1 MRFVVTGGAGFIGN
15 NIVRHLI
22 KNKHS
27 VIVIDNLHTGNKE
40 NLKDVINEIEF
51 YDYDIRDYEK
61 IKSVLKNIDGVF
73 HEAALTIVQES
84 FTKKQEYFDVNVKGT
99 ENILKIAK
107 ENGFKVVYA
116 SSSSIYGN
124 VSKIPIKETFEKKPI
139 NPYGETKLKDEEL
152 AIKYSDKGVKVIG
165 LRYFN
170 VYGIG
175 QTGSYAGVITKFMNR
190 ILEGKPPVINGG
202 GKQTRDF
209 VFVEDVADANLCAM
223 KSKTNSGFFN
233 IGTGKI
239 VSIKQLAE
247 LMISIYEKS
256 LTPEFGP
263 SLKGDVMQSQA
274 DTSLAEKM
282 LSWRYKTELKDGLS
296 STIKL

>member
-1 MRFVVTGGAGFIGN
+1 MRFAVTGGAGFIGN
-15 NIVRHLI
+15 NIAKHLI
-22 KNKHS
+22 KNNHS
-27 VIVIDNLHTGNKE
+27 VIVIDNLHTGKKE
-40 NLKDVINEIEF
+40 NLKNVINQVEF
-51 YDYDIRDYEK
+51 YNYDIRDYDELK
-61 IKSVLKNIDGVF
+61 NVLKNVDGVF
-73 HEAALTIVQES
+73 HQAALTIVQES

-99 ENILKIAK
+99 ENILKIAREK
-107 ENGFKVVYA
+107 NFKVVYA

-124 VSKIPIKETFEKKPI
+124 VSKIPIRETFEKNPI
-139 NPYGETKLKDEEL
+139 NPYGKTKLKDEEL
-152 AIKYSDKGVKVIG
+152 AIKYSADGVQVIG

-190 ILEGKPPVINGG
+190 ISEDKPPVINGG
-202 GKQTRDF
+202 GEQTRDF

-223 KSKTNSGFFN
+223 KSKTKSGFFN

-256 LTPEFGP
+256 LAPEFGP

-282 LSWRYKTELKDGLS
+282 LNWRYKTELKDGLS
-296 STIKL
+296 TMLKL

>member
-1 MRFVVTGGAGFIGN
+1 MRFAVTGGAGFIGN
-15 NIVRHLI
+15 NIAKHLI
-22 KNKHS
+22 KNNHS
-27 VIVIDNLHTGNKE
+27 VIVIDNLHTGKKE
-40 NLKDVINEIEF
+40 NLKNVINQVEF
-51 YDYDIRDYEK
+51 YNYDIRDYDELK
-61 IKSVLKNIDGVF
+61 NVLKNVDGVF
-73 HEAALTIVQES
+73 HQAALTIVQES

-107 ENGFKVVYA
+107 ENYFKVVYA

-124 VSKIPIKETFEKKPI
+124 VSKIPIRETFEKNPI
-139 NPYGETKLKDEEL
+139 NPYGKTKLKDEEL
-152 AIKYSDKGVKVIG
+152 AIKYSADGVQVIG

-190 ILEGKPPVINGG
+190 ISEDKPPVINGG
-202 GKQTRDF
+202 GEQTRDF

-223 KSKTNSGFFN
+223 KSKTKSGFFN

-256 LTPEFGP
+256 LAPEFGP

-282 LSWRYKTELKDGLS
+282 LNWRYKTELKDGLS
-296 STIKL
+296 TMLKL